1 MAKIT
6 KLLLASMAV
15 LAIFIIFA
23 HPATFLLPATYA
35 GGSPILHLLVTAIG
49 GLVVPVVAL
58 APLWLHSFEAP
69 QLAYDSSSRLALIC
83 TRLC

>member
-1 MAKIT
+1 MAKVT

-23 HPATFLLPATYA
+23 HPATLLPPATHA
-35 GGSPILHLLVTAIG
+35 NDASIFHLLITAIG
-49 GLVVPVVAL
+49 GLVVPVAVL
-58 APLWLHSFEAP
+58 TPQCLYSFEAP
-69 QLAYDSSSRLALIC
+69 QLACDSSSRLALIC